1 MDSVFFSGS
10 ISIKTLP
17 ERIKRS
23 LEAIK
28 SEGKYR
34 ILVGDANGFDSL
46 LQTYCAKIGLTDV
59 TVYTISEVP
68 RNHDAAFDVKYVKVP
83 DGIRGSRQRQT
94 VKDEKMTLDSNISYV
109 VWDEK
114 SKGSYSN
121 IIRAFKNNKKVRVFS
136 AKYDAPINNIDIDS
150 INKIYFNSNG
160 LAAKELLDELFN
172 KGVKEFDTVRQL
184 NSYLLNNNYIEK
196 LESSSNV
203 YRTLNTEYAID
214 NFYRGRHS
222 GVKFKYELV
231 QALANKFQNKSK
243 VGTYGGM
250 RG

>member
-17 ERIKRS
+17 ERIKQS
-23 LEAIK
+23 LDAIK

-68 RNHDAAFDVKYVKVP
+68 RNHEAAFDVKHVKVP
-83 DGIRGSRQRQT
+83 DGIRGGRQRQT
-94 VKDEKMTLDSNISYV
+94 FKDAKMTLDSNISYV

-114 SKGSYSN
+114 SKGSHSN
-121 IIRAFKNNKKVRVFS
+121 IIRAFKSNKKVRVFS
-136 AKYDAPINNIDIDS
+136 AKNDEPINNIDIDS

-160 LAAKELLDELFN
+160 LAAKDLLEELFK

-196 LESSSNV
+196 LDV

-214 NFYRGRHS
+214 DFYRGRHS

-231 QALANKFQNKSK
+231 QALVNKFQNKSK